1 LLLRILQEL
10 ERQQEQE
17 ERKAAAADE
26 LIVKGPPAGAA
37 QENTQVSAGPA
48 AAAFGC
54 GSFACHNYYFSFFFC
69 KQMSASSW
77 AECYLCV
84 PCLQSGRL
92 KAVSGSAGLG
102 GAG

>member
-37 QENTQVSAGPA
+37 QENTQVSVGPTA
-48 AAAFGC
+48 VAFGC
-54 GSFACHNYYFSFFFC
+54 GTFACHNYCFSFIPLF
-69 KQMSASSW
+69 KLA
-77 AECYLCV
+77 
-84 PCLQSGRL
+84 GR
-92 KAVSGSAGLG
+92 
-102 GAG
+102 